1 MGHIPHRFVVGLE
14 RPRAARLALPVFL
27 ALLLTA
33 LLLGGCSLLQRG
45 PDRLDEI
52 RQSWREGYVAPA
64 AELEAMPF
72 YSITVQVDPP
82 NRVYTGSLDL
92 DFPLSSTLPLAELWF
107 RTYPNLLAF
116 GGKLEVTGARV
127 NGKTVPYALDPSRT
141 SVQLAI
147 ADPLQPGERVNVSLD
162 YRGRFERISQP
173 GEYTI
178 FGINED
184 TTSLTNFYPILAAR
198 RGQEWAL
205 DVPHPQGDVG
215 FHDAAAYR
223 VEMKFPSDQ
232 VIVATGSEIT
242 RTVGADG
249 WTTARFVIGP
259 AREFTALLSP
269 RFQVFELE
277 SLGTRIRSFATPE
290 NLEAS
295 RSALY
300 SAQAALQ
307 IYTDRFGPYPYREM
321 SVVQAPLTFK
331 GMEFPSVSLIGSQV
345 YSLYQKDLENLV
357 VHEIAHQW
365 WYNQVGSDQ
374 VRTPWLDEGLAEYSM
389 FEYYA
394 GRDGEAIA
402 EDLLALRWELPFNS
416 LKRRNGDQPVGRAV
430 WDYKKDY
437 EMVVY
442 GKGALFFATLRE
454 TMGPLKFNQLLR
466 EWAREYR
473 WRIGT
478 ADDFEA
484 LASRI
489 AGKDLSSLFDQ
500 WVYGENRAQQGG

>member
-1 MGHIPHRFVVGLE
+1 MSQVPHRFVFAAP
-14 RPRAARLALPVFL
+14 RRAANRLLLPVIL
-27 ALLLTA
+27 AFVLTA
-33 LLLGGCSLLQRG
+33 LLLGGCALARRG

-52 RQSWREGYVAPA
+52 RQSWRAGFSVPA

-72 YSITVQVDPP
+72 YSITVQVDPA

-116 GGKLEVTGARV
+116 GGNLEVTGARV
-127 NGKTVPYALDPSRT
+127 NGKTVPYAPDGSRT
-141 SVQLAI
+141 SLQLAV

-162 YRGRFERISQP
+162 YRGRFERISEP

-184 TTSLTNFYPILAAR
+184 TTSLTGFYPILAAR
-198 RGQEWAL
+198 RGEEWVL

-223 VEMKFPSDQ
+223 VNLKFPSDQ
-232 VIVATGSEIT
+232 VIVATGSEVT
-242 RTVGADG
+242 RTVGTDG
-249 WTTARFVIGP
+249 WTTARYAIGP

-269 RFQVFELE
+269 RFQILELE
-277 SLGTRIRSFATPE
+277 SLGTRIRSYAMPE
-290 NLEAS
+290 TLDAA

-307 IYTDRFGPYPYREM
+307 IYSDQFGQYPYREM
-321 SVVQAPLTFK
+321 AVAQAPLTFK

-345 YSLYQKDLENLV
+345 YSLYLKDLENLV

-374 VRTPWLDEGLAEYSM
+374 VRNPWLDEGLAEYSM
-389 FEYYA
+389 YEYYA
-394 GRDGEAIA
+394 GRDGAAIA
-402 EDLLALRWELPFNS
+402 DDLRGITRKTTRWSCTLRARSSSRPCG
-416 LKRRNGDQPVGRAV
+416 RRWGRRSSTNCCGRGRATTGGG
-430 WDYKKDY
+430 WRRR
-437 EMVVY
+437 
-442 GKGALFFATLRE
+442 TSSR
-454 TMGPLKFNQLLR
+454 
-466 EWAREYR
+466 R
-473 WRIGT
+473 WRAGSRGRI
-478 ADDFEA
+478 
-484 LASRI
+484 LARFSTSGCTERI
-489 AGKDLSSLFDQ
+489 AS
-500 WVYGENRAQQGG
+500 NRVASQETGVL